1 MKIYIVMAE
10 RGRYDDTETII
21 LKAFT
26 NEEEALAL
34 EDKEYENPK
43 YNNVWTEE
51 TELQ

>member
-26 NEEEALAL
+26 DKKQARALA
-34 EDKEYENPK
+34 DKEYENPK
-43 YNNVWTEE
+43 YNNVWVEE